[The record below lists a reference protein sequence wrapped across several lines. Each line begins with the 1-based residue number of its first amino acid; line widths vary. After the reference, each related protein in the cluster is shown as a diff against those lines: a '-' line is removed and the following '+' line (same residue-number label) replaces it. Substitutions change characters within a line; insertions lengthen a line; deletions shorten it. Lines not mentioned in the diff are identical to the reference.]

1 MQQRENNAIFNA
13 EKSLK
18 KEKNIDKRPHKV
30 EFDTSN
36 HVSFLTNITDVCPHP
51 YKFPLTLI
59 SVTAVSRLL
68 RSHCPRPPLTL
79 MP

>member
-13 EKSLK
+13 EKSL
-18 KEKNIDKRPHKV
+18 EKREKRRQTITQV

-36 HVSFLTNITDVCPHP
+36 HVSFLTNITDLCPRP
-51 YKFPLTLI
+51 YVFPLTLI